1 MSLIGTSV
9 LVNWGGVLE
18 KKEIDYNQWGNPYT
32 IDLLKSSPSVEKLLS
47 Y

>member
-18 KKEIDYNQWGNPYT
+18 EKEIDYNQWH
-32 IDLLKSSPSVEKLLS
+32 SM
-47 Y
+47 